1 MAKNSKKNRRK
12 RSRSQNIS
20 IHLTDGQIALAE
32 ADIASRGHTTFEI
45 KEIGPGTAAAPNT
58 VTTSTVHRN

>member
-12 RSRSQNIS
+12 RSGPQNIP

-32 ADIASRGHTTFEI
+32 ADIASRGHATFEI
-45 KEIGPGTAAAPNT
+45 KEIGMAPNT
-58 VTTSTVHRN
+58 ITTSTVHRWVF

>member
-32 ADIASRGHTTFEI
+32 ADIGARGHATFEI
-45 KEIGPGTAAAPNT
+45 KEIGMAPNT
-58 VTTSTVHRN
+58 ITTRTVHRN